1 LTPQRQITARLFYG
15 TDACKDAVKQYGDY
29 IMTDSHV
36 LQTNTRTAMAARDI
50 LSFIPRGAVA
60 ALSLMLAAG
69 LLAAGPS
76 VFAQEQKPA
85 ATPAVAPAV
94 KPAAKSEAARVNI
107 NTADAPT
114 LAANLKGVG
123 ETRAME
129 IVRYRE
135 AYGPFASAEELTEVK
150 GIGKSTLDMNR
161 EVITLE

>member
-1 LTPQRQITARLFYG
+1 
-15 TDACKDAVKQYGDY
+15 
-29 IMTDSHV
+29 MTDSHV
-36 LQTNTRTAMAARDI
+36 IQTNTRAAMAARDV
-50 LSFIPRGAVA
+50 LSFKPRGALT
-60 ALSLMLAAG
+60 ALSLMLVLGAG
-69 LLAAGPS
+69 LFAGSSSVHAQAQKSAAL
-76 VFAQEQKPA
+76 
-85 ATPAVAPAV
+85 PAVAPAV
-94 KPAAKSEAARVNI
+94 KPEMAKVNI
-107 NTADAPT
+107 NTADAQT